1 MRLATLLSI
10 LLGASLLP
18 AATAW
23 AQDDGGGT
31 LSADDLPPPS
41 FEVPRIAPSV
51 SYEFGMH
58 MSYGTV
64 TYWRDFVP
72 SWIGFGARFAGG
84 KNFAD
89 HRLGGSFTATVEGP
103 FMVHTSVALEPHGA
117 WDFVDAR
124 SGLQLGFGLGPSL
137 MYHWRNDIVVPERAV
152 TLNPG
157 AEARI
162 GYSQSWT
169 RVGRRLY
176 CVLEP
181 KLRYVD
187 GAPNPLVALVVGSGT
202 GK

>member
-1 MRLATLLSI
+1 MRLVPLLSTVG
-10 LLGASLLP
+10 LL
-18 AATAW
+18 AAPVAR

-41 FEVPRIAPSV
+41 FEVPRIAPTV

-72 SWIGFGARFAGG
+72 SWIGFGARFSAG
-84 KNFAD
+84 KNFNE
-89 HRLGGSFTATVEGP
+89 HRLGGSFTGAIEGP
-103 FMVHTSVALEPHGA
+103 FMVHTSVALEPHAA
-117 WDFVDAR
+117 WDFVGQR
-124 SGLQLGFGLGPSL
+124 SGLQLGVGLGPSV
-137 MYHWRNDIVVPERAV
+137 MYHWRNDVVEPERAF

-181 KLRYVD
+181 KLRWVD
-187 GAPNPLVALVVGSGT
+187 GAPNPLVALVVGSGA